1 MDHPD
6 VSIFRTM
13 HQNLKDFSVR
23 TKRCEEYCTILK
35 KFIEN
40 FLFSDYDKVYFSVE
54 LGWLYEGTMKKEG
67 IKKAVLAYEYGVDV
81 CANGK
86 VPPGVTSRLW
96 NNMGLALK
104 LLEQYDAAELCYTHA
119 ALNENYNRLRME
131 MYPHY
136 GNFEGLCLH
145 KSSQNNL
152 KLQNK

>member
-13 HQNLKDFSVR
+13 HQNLKDYSIK

-40 FLFSDYDKVYFSVE
+40 FLFSDYDKAYFSVE
-54 LGWLYEGTMKKEG
+54 LGWLYESTMKKEG
-67 IKKAVLAYEYGVDV
+67 IKKAVLAYKYGVDV

-104 LLEQYDAAELCYTHA
+104 RLQQYDAAELCYTH
-119 ALNENYNRLRME
+119 
-131 MYPHY
+131 
-136 GNFEGLCLH
+136 
-145 KSSQNNL
+145 K
-152 KLQNK
+152 